1 MSINYSGHG
10 VGGRLS
16 VSDVEAIMIDLLT
29 MQQMHTAEFHAIK
42 SRMERTDAA
51 IEAVNARL
59 DGVERRLDDLLISM
73 SQLLN
78 WIKPADSSSRRKLT

>member
-16 VSDVEAIMIDLLT
+16 VSDVEAIMVDLLT

-42 SRMERTDAA
+42 GRMERTDAA
-51 IEAVNARL
+51 IDNVNARL
-59 DGVERRLDDLLISM
+59 DSMERRLDDLLISM

-78 WIKPADSSSRRKLT
+78 WINPR

>member
-1 MSINYSGHG
+1 MSMNHPGHG

-29 MQQMHTAEFHAIK
+29 MQQMHTAEFHALK
-42 SRMERTDAA
+42 SRMERTDATLNN
-51 IEAVNARL
+51 VNARL
-59 DGVERRLDDLLISM
+59 DSMERRLDDLMISM

-78 WIKPADSSSRRKLT
+78 WINPR

>member
-1 MSINYSGHG
+1 MDQRDKIHAMSMNYSGHG

-42 SRMERTDAA
+42 NRMERTDAS
-51 IEAVNARL
+51 IDSVNARL
-59 DGVERRLDDLLISM
+59 DSMERRLDDLLISM

-78 WIKPADSSSRRKLT
+78 WINPR

>member
-1 MSINYSGHG
+1 MRLRDTIHAMSMNYSGHG

-42 SRMERTDAA
+42 NRMERTDAA
-51 IEAVNARL
+51 IDSVNARL
-59 DGVERRLDDLLISM
+59 DSVERRLDDLLISM

-78 WIKPADSSSRRKLT
+78 WANPR

>member
-1 MSINYSGHG
+1 
-10 VGGRLS
+10 
-16 VSDVEAIMIDLLT
+16 MIDLLT

>member
-42 SRMERTDAA
+42 ARAERTDASLDN
-51 IEAVNARL
+51 INARL
-59 DGVERRLDDLLISM
+59 DSMERRLDDLLISM

-78 WIKPADSSSRRKLT
+78 WINPR

>member
-1 MSINYSGHG
+1 MELRDKIHAMSMNYSGHG

-42 SRMERTDAA
+42 GRMERTDAA
-51 IEAVNARL
+51 IDSVNARL
-59 DGVERRLDDLLISM
+59 DSVERRLDDLLISM

-78 WIKPADSSSRRKLT
+78 WINPR

>member
-1 MSINYSGHG
+1 MSMNYSGHG

-16 VSDVEAIMIDLLT
+16 VSDVEAIMIDLLSI
-29 MQQMHTAEFHAIK
+29 QQMHTAEFHAIK

-51 IEAVNARL
+51 IDSVNARL
-59 DGVERRLDDLLISM
+59 DSVERRLDDLLISM

-78 WIKPADSSSRRKLT
+78 WANPR

>member
-1 MSINYSGHG
+1 MSMNHSGHG

-42 SRMERTDAA
+42 SRAERSDAA
-51 IEAVNARL
+51 LDHLNTRL
-59 DGVERRLDDLLISM
+59 DNVERRLDDLMLSM
-73 SQLLN
+73 SQLIS
-78 WIKPADSSSRRKLT
+78 WINPR

>member
-1 MSINYSGHG
+1 MSMNHSGHG

-42 SRMERTDAA
+42 SRSERSDAA
-51 IEAVNARL
+51 LDDVNARL
-59 DGVERRLDDLLISM
+59 DNMERRLDDLMLSM
-73 SQLLN
+73 SQIIN
-78 WIKPADSSSRRKLT
+78 WINPR